1 MGSSIEWTDETLN
14 VAVGCT
20 RVSEGCRHCYAE
32 RVVHRGMQDAHRGLT
47 VASPDKG
54 PRWNGTVRLV
64 PERLA
69 TPLRWRK
76 PRKVFVG
83 SLMDLFH
90 PDIPHEYRAAV
101 FGVFAA
107 TQHITYQVLTKR
119 DPRPFFQ
126 WLYNRCSTE
135 HGVCPWH
142 VAGHHAR
149 QYVDGIGPKHA
160 PITELLNGGYW
171 PLPNVWLGVSCEDQ
185 QRADERIPWLL
196 EAPAAVRF
204 VSAEP
209 LLGPLNLTPWLG
221 NAVSRYV
228 EGGGSAPASEG
239 YAVRPGIWWV
249 VVGGESGP
257 KSRPF
262 DLAWARSI
270 RDQCREAGAAF
281 FMKQLGA
288 RPQATADPRG
298 LGWTETC
305 ELSLR
310 DSKGGDPSEWPEDLR
325 VREFPEVRD
334 A

>member
-1 MGSSIEWTDETLN
+1 
-14 VAVGCT
+14 
-20 RVSEGCRHCYAE
+20 
-32 RVVHRGMQDAHRGLT
+32 
-47 VASPDKG
+47 
-54 PRWNGTVRLV
+54 
-64 PERLA
+64 
-69 TPLRWRK
+69 
-76 PRKVFVG
+76 VFVG

-90 PDIPHEYRAAV
+90 EDIPHEYRAAV

-107 TQHITYQVLTKR
+107 TPHITYQVLTKR
-119 DPRPFFQ
+119 DPRPFFE
-126 WLYNRCSTE
+126 WLRQQCANRGGDHTRDVWEVIETE
-135 HGVCPWH
+135 AREAMPEDVLSA
-142 VAGHHAR
+142 AGR
-149 QYVDGIGPKHA
+149 VQP
-160 PITELLNGGYW
+160 W
-171 PLPNVWLGVSCEDQ
+171 PLPNVWLGVSAEDQ

-196 EAPAAVRF
+196 STPAAVRF